1 MKNKLRGSILLLLT
15 TIIWGSA
22 FVSQKTAMEH
32 MPPYSFQAVR
42 CTLGFLIM
50 IPLVALFD
58 RNKED
63 GKTFLQRWRNKELW
77 KVGAI
82 CGVCLFAACNLQQL
96 ALVDVAPGKSGFLT
110 AMYIVFVP
118 IIGLFRRKRISK
130 WLPLSIALA
139 VLGLYLLC
147 CVETLS
153 IQSGDLMLLGCA
165 VAFAIQINVV
175 DHYVQRIDALR
186 MNAIQILVCTVL
198 SAICAV
204 STEQVSISAITQCIP
219 EIAHVGFL
227 SMGLCYG
234 MQILGQRDLD
244 QAPAAMIMSLEAAFA
259 LLFDWLILK
268 TSLTTE
274 EIWGCI
280 ILFIA
285 IIPAQIEPKV
295 KSRSL

>member
-32 MPPYSFQAVR
+32 MPPFSFQAIR
-42 CTLGFLIM
+42 SFLGFLIM

-58 RNKED
+58 RNKRD
-63 GKTFLQRWRNKELW
+63 GKSFLMRWKSKELW
-77 KVGAI
+77 KAGLL
-82 CGVCLFAACNLQQL
+82 CGIFLFTACNLQQF

-118 IIGLFRRKRISK
+118 IIGLVRGKRVSK
-130 WLPLSIALA
+130 WMPLSIALA
-139 VLGLYLLC
+139 IFGLYLLC
-147 CVETLS
+147 CVETLT
-153 IQSGDLMLLGCA
+153 IQTGDILLLGCA
-165 VAFAIQINVV
+165 VAFAVQINVV
-175 DHYVQRIDALR
+175 DNYVNRIDALR
-186 MNAIQILVCTVL
+186 MNAIQILVCTTL

-204 STEQVSISAITQCIP
+204 TTEQVSFSEVVICFP

-227 SMGLCYG
+227 SMGVCYG

-244 QAPAAMIMSLEAAFA
+244 QAPAALIMSLEAAFA

-268 TSLTTE
+268 TNLSTE

-285 IIPAQIEPKV
+285 IIPAQIEPKT
-295 KSRSL
+295 KKN